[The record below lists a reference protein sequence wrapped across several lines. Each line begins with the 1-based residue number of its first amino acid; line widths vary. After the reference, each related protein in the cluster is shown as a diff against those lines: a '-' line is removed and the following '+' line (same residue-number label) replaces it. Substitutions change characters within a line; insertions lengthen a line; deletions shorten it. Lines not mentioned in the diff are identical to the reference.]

1 MPGYLLSAICIAILP
16 TASAPGSDPCGSG
29 LLAKAVCQS
38 IILQLNH
45 RARRQATH
53 ISHVLP
59 TKSAPGSAPVG
70 AGLLAK
76 ALCQSMTLQ
85 LNHRYR
91 RQASSH
97 IGHVLPTKSAPGSDP
112 CAGLPAKAVCQ
123 SIILQLNHRY
133 RGVPRRYVSVDRPS
147 RVQLRIAGLQ
157 IATLPFGKLKNS
169 LAWPMPPWPRAACA
183 PL

>member
-1 MPGYLLSAICIAILP
+1 MYCPQHQRLAQIPVGAGLP
-16 TASAPGSDPCGSG
+16 
-29 LLAKAVCQS
+29 AKAVCQS

-45 RARRQATH
+45 RFRRQASSH

-91 RQASSH
+91 RQAH
-97 IGHVLPTKSAPGSDP
+97 TLAMYCPQNQRLAQPPVG
-112 CAGLPAKAVCQ
+112 AGLPAKAVCQ
-123 SIILQLNHRY
+123 SMILQLNHRF
-133 RGVPRRYVSVDRPS
+133 RRQASSHISHVLPTKSAPASDPLWERACPRRRCVS
-147 RVQLRIAGLQ
+147 Q
-157 IATLPFGKLKNS
+157 
-169 LAWPMPPWPRAACA
+169 
-183 PL
+183 